1 MPRRSRPS
9 GRPSTTSPR
18 TSNDRTLGEL
28 IDELPAERAAAVFTH
43 SSWAADRTASYERLE
58 FLGDSVLELAVARA
72 LYDRFPDFTEG
83 RMAKIRSHVVSRA
96 SCAVI
101 ARELG
106 LGERLRHEASA
117 LPPDE
122 VERLAGE
129 GYRAFELVP
138 VDHGG
143 MLDQERLGAARY
155 AAGVHSKVELEAE
168 APTALAIAR

>member
-1 MPRRSRPS
+1 MKSRTITQRR
-9 GRPSTTSPR
+9 
-18 TSNDRTLGEL
+18 
-28 IDELPAERAAAVFTH
+28 PA
-43 SSWAADRTASYERLE
+43 D
-58 FLGDSVLELAVARA
+58 VA
-72 LYDRFPDFTEG
+72 
-83 RMAKIRSHVVSRA
+83 H
-96 SCAVI
+96 
-101 ARELG
+101 
-106 LGERLRHEASA
+106 
-117 LPPDE
+117 E